1 MQFDSFIL
9 YLLDA
14 IRTFAVIQ
22 SFVYLEL
29 NAAWEA
35 RSSSTSPARTSTGF
49 WRKSAAN
56 LRMLSGQV
64 AVNIT
69 VWRFL
74 PRVIQMSLQ
83 RKTKKNKDKT
93 YRAASFA
100 LQWDGACCPW
110 VIRRWSCGFGVRSPY
125 QAFRSWQAWQ
135 NVWIFT
141 AFSCCTRSGTLCL
154 LYHLHLL
161 LLLKQNLLK
170 CPNVVA
176 MLCIKQTP
184 TTHVFSVWG
193 KICRNQGFLHV
204 FYPQIWV
211 SDPNIAKHWPRVSF
225 VQNEVAYRFHVDCDW
240 QTYICTSKWFLEQHI
255 HSI

>member
-1 MQFDSFIL
+1 MRFVLSPSSNRLCILSLMLLERLAARRPLRHGLPQDSEGSQRPICECSV
-9 YLLDA
+9 A
-14 IRTFAVIQ
+14 RWRWTSQ
-22 SFVYLEL
+22 SDVP
-29 NAAWEA
+29 
-35 RSSSTSPARTSTGF
+35 STCHPDVTS
-49 WRKSAAN
+49 
-56 LRMLSGQV
+56 
-64 AVNIT
+64 
-69 VWRFL
+69 
-74 PRVIQMSLQ
+74 
-83 RKTKKNKDKT
+83 KKNKEKQRQDIQGCFIC
-93 YRAASFA
+93 FA
-100 LQWDGACCPW
+100 MGWCMLSLGNPEMILRIWGSKP
-110 VIRRWSCGFGVRSPY
+110 ISSI
-125 QAFRSWQAWQ
+125 RSWQAWQ

-225 VQNEVAYRFHVDCDW
+225 VQNEVACRFHVDCDW